1 MVCLSSKLSEKGDTI
16 NSQNTQT
23 EFRYV
28 DGRRFHNLKSAVYS
42 LPNDDDE
49 SDRLHMQ
56 HFLIR
61 YIWQNNFSAPIEHIL
76 NDPNTKILDVG
87 YPLINVFGLDISP
100 NQAVTIK
107 PKNFTF
113 IKANVLEG
121 IPFEDDTFDYVFQR
135 YLLGGYTKEKWP
147 DAINEIV
154 RVLKPGGFLE
164 IMEPSMLHNVG
175 PATNRLCET
184 GQLENIREEIRECRH
199 GTNSSDADLKFS
211 KAAIDNLI
219 DLYSCWK
226 PFLSKLMQISSEEY
240 DELIK
245 ISEKELFEYDT
256 YFYQVRVYA
265 NKIVNSNNE

>member
-1 MVCLSSKLSEKGDTI
+1 CG
-16 NSQNTQT
+16 
-23 EFRYV
+23 
-28 DGRRFHNLKSAVYS
+28 SAS
-42 LPNDDDE
+42 WSFD
-49 SDRLHMQ
+49 M
-56 HFLIR
+56 
-61 YIWQNNFSAPIEHIL
+61 A
-76 NDPNTKILDVG
+76 TK

-164 IMEPSMLHNVG
+164 VMEPSMLHNVR
-175 PATNRLCET
+175 PATKRLCET
-184 GQLENIREEIRECRH
+184 DMESMKQRGTDRFAAEKLVKYMQDQGQLENIIKEIRECHH
-199 GTNSSDADLKFS
+199 GKNSNDADLKFS

-226 PFLSKLMQISSEEY
+226 PFLSKIMQISSEEY
-240 DELIK
+240 DKLIK
-245 ISEKELFEYDT
+245 ASEKELFEYDT

-265 NKIVNSNNE
+265 NKVVNSNNE

>member
-1 MVCLSSKLSEKGDTI
+1 MGCLSSRLSENGDTI
-16 NSQNTQT
+16 NSQKTHT

-28 DGRRFHNLKSAVYS
+28 DGRRFHNLENAVYP

-87 YPLINVFGLDISP
+87 CGSASWSFDMATKYPLINVFGLDISP

-164 IMEPSMLHNVG
+164 VCFI
-175 PATNRLCET
+175 
-184 GQLENIREEIRECRH
+184 
-199 GTNSSDADLKFS
+199 
-211 KAAIDNLI
+211 
-219 DLYSCWK
+219 
-226 PFLSKLMQISSEEY
+226 
-240 DELIK
+240 
-245 ISEKELFEYDT
+245 
-256 YFYQVRVYA
+256 
-265 NKIVNSNNE
+265 